1 VPEPVFAKLKNRQR
15 DRGLAVGLVD
25 RHFVMQDERPADVRA
40 VEIEAL
46 DPFLRGLLFTDGT
59 VTRTLAVQMLAPVAV
74 EPIGQLPVPTP
85 THVAECLEAPPRE
98 ESIRRRVGIGI
109 GAPPT
114 PVLWAES
121 FIIPERLPP
130 GFVGLLDSAPDGI
143 GQSLQRFSLE
153 SSRELCWFGLAPV
166 PAWAPDG
173 PGAAADTVLCRLYRI
188 VSDGRPAI
196 LISEHFA
203 VTRRD
208 GVYHLTGLLA
218 HEAAR
223 AEERGSE

>member
-1 VPEPVFAKLKNRQR
+1 MFAKLKSLQR
-15 DRGLAVGLVD
+15 DRSLATGLVD
-25 RHFVMQDERPADVRA
+25 RHFVMQDERPAAVRE

-85 THVAECLEAPPRE
+85 AHVAECLEAPLGE
-98 ESIRRRVGIGI
+98 ESIRRQVSIGV

-121 FIIPERLPP
+121 FIVPERLPP

-153 SSRELCWFGLAPV
+153 SSRELCWFGLGPV
-166 PAWAPDG
+166 PTWAPDG
-173 PGAAADTVLCRLYRI
+173 AVAADAVLCRLYRI

-208 GVYHLTGLLA
+208 GVYHLAGLLA
-218 HEAAR
+218 HQAAR
-223 AEERGSE
+223 AEERRSG

>member
-1 VPEPVFAKLKNRQR
+1 MPEPVFAKLKSLQR
-15 DRGLAVGLVD
+15 DRGLAAGLVD
-25 RHFVMQDERPADVRA
+25 RHFVMQDERPADIHA

-85 THVAECLEAPPRE
+85 AHVAECLETPPRE
-98 ESIRRRVGIGI
+98 ESIRRQVVIGV
-109 GAPPT
+109 GAPMT

-121 FIIPERLPP
+121 YMIPERLPP

-153 SSRELCWFGLAPV
+153 SSRELCWFGLGPV

-173 PGAAADTVLCRLYRI
+173 AAADAVLCRLYRI
-188 VSDGRPAI
+188 VSAGRPAI

-203 VTRRD
+203 VSRRD
-208 GVYHLTGLLA
+208 GVYHLAGLLA
-218 HEAAR
+218 HQTAR
-223 AEERGSE
+223 AEEGRGS

>member
-1 VPEPVFAKLKNRQR
+1 MPEPVFAKLKNRQR
-15 DRGLAVGLVD
+15 DRGLAAGLVD
-25 RHFVMQDERPADVRA
+25 RHFVMQDERPADVHP

-85 THVAECLEAPPRE
+85 AHVAECLEAPPRE
-98 ESIRRRVGIGI
+98 ESIRRQVSIGV

-121 FIIPERLPP
+121 YMIPGRLPP

-153 SSRELCWFGLAPV
+153 SSRELCWFGLGPV
-166 PAWAPDG
+166 PAWAPEG
-173 PGAAADTVLCRLYRI
+173 PVADAVLCRLYRI
-188 VSDGRPAI
+188 VSDGRPSI

-203 VTRRD
+203 VARRD
-208 GVYHLTGLLA
+208 GVYHLAGLLA
-218 HEAAR
+218 HQAAR
-223 AEERGSE
+223 TDERRSG